1 MRFRDFLS
9 SCRTMSDAAHTFRYD
24 DISQHDNSLIYA
36 SLYKNN
42 SLQWKFTTMIF
53 RYSENSLQWRFKTMI
68 FCYSDNLLQWR
79 FNTLI
84 FRYSDKLLQWRFT
97 TLIFRYSDKSLQWRF
112 TTLIFR
118 YSDDSPLY
126 ILLPSPT
133 RVFGSQFFTFYVRL
147 SWRHFLYQAIV
158 IALIRFAIGL
168 WRKLSWKIRQ
178 LWDL

>member
-24 DISQHDNSLIYA
+24 DILQHDNSLIYA

-68 FCYSDNLLQWR
+68 FCYSDNSLQWR
-79 FNTLI
+79 FN
-84 FRYSDKLLQWRFT
+84 
-97 TLIFRYSDKSLQWRF
+97 
-112 TTLIFR
+112 TLIFR

-126 ILLPSPT
+126 ILLPSPK

>member
-68 FCYSDNLLQWR
+68 FCYSDNSLQWR

-97 TLIFRYSDKSLQWRF
+97 TLIFRYSD
-112 TTLIFR
+112 
-118 YSDDSPLY
+118 DSPLY
-126 ILLPSPT
+126 ILLPSPK

-147 SWRHFLYQAIV
+147 SWRHFLNQAIV